1 MQFLLDHIAS
11 ILVSGAVLL
20 LVIATNL
27 GAQRAAVE
35 ETVAYAA
42 KVQTLNLADYLED
55 DLLLIGDG
63 TSDTIED
70 VMTNGDGQTTEFSFW
85 REDDMGVDMLVSYTL
100 TETDS
105 VEIDDEWI
113 QMYRLDRTENGVAAG
128 GGSST
133 LSQFQ
138 ITMLNAAG
146 NPTAGVAAA
155 RLLRVRAV
163 NVYPYGDP
171 DDMDMFRSYW
181 GITVRPPNLD
191 S

>member
-27 GAQRAAVE
+27 SASRAAIE

-42 KVQTLNLADYLED
+42 KVQTLTVADYIED

-63 TSDTIED
+63 TTDTIED
-70 VMTNGDGQTTEFSFW
+70 VETNAEGQTTLFSFW
-85 REDDMGVDMLVSYTL
+85 REDESGTDMLVAYTL
-100 TETDS
+100 TETDTI
-105 VEIDDEWI
+105 EIDGDEI
-113 QMYRLDRTENGVAAG
+113 QLYRLDRTENGVAAG

-133 LSQFQ
+133 LESFQ

-146 NPTAGVAAA
+146 NPAAGVAAA
-155 RLLRVRAV
+155 RLLRVRAI
-163 NVYPYGDP
+163 NVYPFGDP

>member
-11 ILVSGAVLL
+11 ILVSSAVLL

-42 KVQTLNLADYLED
+42 KTQTLNLADFLED

-63 TSDTIED
+63 TTDTIED
-70 VMTNGDGQTTEFSFW
+70 VTTNDDDQTTEFSFW
-85 REDDMGVDMLVSYTL
+85 RENEMGVDMLVSYTL
-100 TETDS
+100 TETET
-105 VEIDDEWI
+105 VEIDGDSI
-113 QMYRLDRTENGVAAG
+113 QLYRLDRTENGVAAG

-133 LSQFQ
+133 LAQFQ

-146 NPTAGVAAA
+146 NPTAGIAAA
-155 RLLRVRAV
+155 RLLRIRAV
-163 NVYPYGDP
+163 NVYPFGDA
-171 DDMDMFRSYW
+171 DDMNLFRSYW

-191 S
+191 T

>member
-1 MQFLLDHIAS
+1 
-11 ILVSGAVLL
+11 

-27 GAQRAAVE
+27 GASRAAIE

-42 KVQTLNLADYLED
+42 KMQTLSMADFLED

-63 TSDTIED
+63 TEDTIED
-70 VMTNGDGQTTEFSFW
+70 VETNADGQTTLFSFW
-85 REDDMGVDMLVSYTL
+85 REDESGTDMLVAYTL
-100 TETDS
+100 TEADTI
-105 VEIDDEWI
+105 EIDGEEV
-113 QMYRLDRTENGVAAG
+113 QLYRLDRTENGVPAG

-133 LSQFQ
+133 LESFQ

-146 NPTAGVAAA
+146 NPAAGVGSA
-155 RLLRVRAV
+155 RLLRVRST
-163 NVYPYGDP
+163 NVYPFGDP
-171 DDMDMFRSYW
+171 DDMNMFRSYW

>member
-27 GAQRAAVE
+27 GAQRGAIE

-42 KVQTLNLADYLED
+42 KVQTLNLADFLED

-63 TSDTIED
+63 TSDTIET
-70 VMTNGDGQTTEFSFW
+70 VTTNPYGQTTEFSFW

-105 VEIDDEWI
+105 VEIEEEWI
-113 QMYRLDRTENGVAAG
+113 QLYRLDRTENGVAAG

-133 LSQFQ
+133 LSDFQ
-138 ITMLNAAG
+138 ITMLNSAG
-146 NPTAGVAAA
+146 NVTAGIAAA

-163 NVYPYGDP
+163 NVYPYGDS
-171 DDMDMFRSYW
+171 DDMDLFRSYW
-181 GITVRPPNLD
+181 GITVRPPNLE

>member
-11 ILVSGAVLL
+11 ILVSSAVLL

-42 KVQTLNLADYLED
+42 KTQTLNLADFLED

-63 TSDTIED
+63 TTDTIED
-70 VMTNGDGQTTEFSFW
+70 VTTNDDDQTTEFSFW
-85 REDDMGVDMLVSYTL
+85 RENEMGVDMLVSYTL
-100 TETDS
+100 TETET
-105 VEIDDEWI
+105 VEIDGDSI
-113 QMYRLDRTENGVAAG
+113 QLYRLDRTENGVAAG

-133 LSQFQ
+133 LAQFQ

-146 NPTAGVAAA
+146 NPTAGIAAA

-163 NVYPYGDP
+163 NVYPFGDA
-171 DDMDMFRSYW
+171 DDMNLFRSYW

-191 S
+191 T

>member
-35 ETVAYAA
+35 ETIAYAA
-42 KVQTLNLADYLED
+42 KVQTLNLADFLEN
-55 DLLLIGDG
+55 DLLLIGDC

-70 VMTNGDGQTTEFSFW
+70 VATNSDGQTTEFSFW

-113 QMYRLDRTENGVAAG
+113 QLYRLDRTENGVAAG
-128 GGSST
+128 GGQGSGGNSTENSVSFQLKTKDLFWASKT
-133 LSQFQ
+133 LS
-138 ITMLNAAG
+138 
-146 NPTAGVAAA
+146 
-155 RLLRVRAV
+155 LR
-163 NVYPYGDP
+163 P
-171 DDMDMFRSYW
+171 MKSTFR
-181 GITVRPPNLD
+181 I
-191 S
+191 